1 MVFYLVENYIF
12 FTMFITV
19 IYSSQVAGGEG
30 GMAGRATFMPCKSGW
45 DTRVGAQ

>member
-19 IYSSQVAGGEG
+19 IYSSQVAGGGGGREG
-30 GMAGRATFMPCKSGW
+30 YVHAMRKWLGY
-45 DTRVGAQ
+45 

>member
-19 IYSSQVAGGEG
+19 IYSSQFAGGG
-30 GMAGRATFMPCKSGW
+30 GGRGW
-45 DTRVGAQ
+45 QGELRSCHAKVVRVLG